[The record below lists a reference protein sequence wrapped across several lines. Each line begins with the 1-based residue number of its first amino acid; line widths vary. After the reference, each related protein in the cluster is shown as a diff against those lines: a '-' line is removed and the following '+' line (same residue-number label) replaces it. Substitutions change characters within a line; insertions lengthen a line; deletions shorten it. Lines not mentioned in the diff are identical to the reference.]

1 MGDKVEY
8 EEIDISKDATAIS
21 KYHIQATP
29 TMVIL
34 GRGGEVL
41 DTIAGVP
48 GADEL
53 KSKLEKAASQ

>member
-48 GADEL
+48 GTDEL

>member
-8 EEIDISKDATAIS
+8 EEIDISKDATAIT
-21 KYHIQATP
+21 KYHIQSTP